1 MSAVASAP
9 KPISGPTALG
19 NDPRRLWTLTWT
31 LAVTEFRLT
40 FFDSA
45 LGYLWTLLKPLA
57 LFGTIFA
64 VFSLL
69 KFTGKEPHYAVS
81 LLLGVVLYSFIRE
94 STAATVRSLVTR
106 ENLVRKVDFPRLAV
120 PMAFILT
127 AIFNLLLSV
136 GVTIVFLLGT
146 GGRVRVSWLE
156 LPLLLVLLIALVTG
170 CSMLLSTLF
179 VRYRDVDP
187 IWDVTLQAGF
197 YASGIFFSA
206 DQLSKTSELGTHL
219 MMLNPFGAILQQ
231 ARHTLIDP
239 TYMSAASAIGGTWR
253 LLAPLGLIV
262 LLNVFGY
269 RVFAKN
275 APRIAEEL

>member
-19 NDPRRLWTLTWT
+19 NDPRRFWTLTWT

-57 LFGTIFA
+57 LFGIIFS

-69 KFTGKEPHYAVS
+69 KFTGEEPFYAVS

-120 PMAFILT
+120 PMSFIVT

-136 GVTIVFLLGT
+136 AVTIVFLLGA
-146 GGRVRVSWLE
+146 GGSVRVSWLE
-156 LPLLLVLLIALVTG
+156 LPLLLVALIALVTG

-179 VRYRDVDP
+179 VRYRDVEP
-187 IWDVTLQAGF
+187 IWDVVLQAGF

-231 ARHTLIDP
+231 ARHALLDP
-239 TYMSAASAIGGTWR
+239 SYMSAGTAIGGNWR
-253 LLAPLGLIV
+253 LLAPLAVIV
-262 LLNVFGY
+262 VLNVVGY
-269 RVFAKN
+269 RIFAKN

>member
-1 MSAVASAP
+1 MSAVASAA

-69 KFTGKEPHYAVS
+69 KFTGEEPHYAVS

-136 GVTIVFLLGT
+136 GVTVAFLIGS

-156 LPLLLVLLIALVTG
+156 LPLLLALLIGLVTG
-170 CSMLLSTLF
+170 VSMLLSTLF

-187 IWDVTLQAGF
+187 IWDVVLQAGF

-206 DQLSKTSELGTHL
+206 DTLSKTSELWTHV
-219 MMLNPFGAILQQ
+219 MMVNPFGAILQQ
-231 ARHTLIDP
+231 ARHALIDP
-239 TYMSAASAIGGTWR
+239 SYMTASSAIGGSWR
-253 LLAPLGLIV
+253 LLAPLAVIV
-262 LLNVFGY
+262 VLNVVGY